1 MKLQHASR
9 IFGLCSVALFP
20 LLGAAACDDEKN
32 SGKNTGSVETD
43 ADAGKDSG
51 AEPSDSGPSQPPES
65 GSGGAAG
72 GAAGASGGGGARD
85 AAGSGGEG
93 ESGTTGGAGKAGGG
107 AGKAGHG
114 GAAGSAAGE
123 GGAGGKLGGGGEGGK
138 LGGGGEGGRGGGGGA
153 GGAGAGG
160 AAGSEAGSGGAAGG
174 AGAGGRGGGGAAGG
188 GGQGGAAGGG
198 GTAGGGAAG
207 GGGQGGAAGG
217 GGQSGAEAGS
227 GGSAG
232 AGRCGTRGGIECAA
246 DEFCN
251 FEPDADCG
259 ATDRG
264 GVCEERSDFCPAIYA
279 PVCGCDNRTYGNEC
293 TAHGAGVSVKHD
305 SLCTADECEQAGGH
319 AVYGTGANIPE
330 CDPGEQSWSVSGGL
344 PNVVCC
350 LPREPG
356 PTCGGI
362 AGLSCD
368 DGQFCNYET
377 SAGGQGC
384 DGSVADAAGVCQPT
398 PNFCTREFNP
408 VCGCDHRSY
417 ANACD
422 AHFNGNAILHEGACT
437 ELDCAAVAG
446 RVVFGIGPAPM
457 CAPGEDEYTFVVQ
470 SGGGV
475 PVEGAICCVQ
485 SR

>member
-1 MKLQHASR
+1 M
-9 IFGLCSVALFP
+9 FGLCSIALFA
-20 LLGAAACDDEKN
+20 LLGAVACDDDKN
-32 SGKNTGSVETD
+32 SGESTGGVETD
-43 ADAGKDSG
+43 VDAGKDSG
-51 AEPSDSGPSQPPES
+51 AELADSGPSQPPES
-65 GSGGAAG
+65 GSGEVAG
-72 GAAGASGGGGARD
+72 GAAGASGGGAGD

-93 ESGTTGGAGKAGGG
+93 ESGATGGAGMAGGG
-107 AGKAGHG
+107 AGKAGQG

-123 GGAGGKLGGGGEGGK
+123 GGAGGQLGGGGDGGRA
-138 LGGGGEGGRGGGGGA
+138 GGGAGRGGAGGGGA
-153 GGAGAGG
+153 GGAAGA
-160 AAGSEAGSGGAAGG
+160 EAGSGGAGG
-174 AGAGGRGGGGAAGG
+174 AGAGGGAAGG

-198 GTAGGGAAG
+198 GTAGGA
-207 GGGQGGAAGG
+207 GQGGAAGG
-217 GGQSGAEAGS
+217 GGQAGAEAGS

-232 AGRCGTRGGIECAA
+232 TPGPGRCGTRGGVECAA

-251 FEPDADCG
+251 FEPDAECG

-319 AVYGTGANIPE
+319 AVYSTGADIPE

-344 PNVVCC
+344 ENVVCC
-350 LPREPG
+350 MPREPG

-368 DGQFCNYET
+368 DGEFCNYET

-417 ANACD
+417 SNACD
-422 AHFNGNAILHEGACT
+422 AHFNGNAILHDGACT

-446 RVVFGIGPAPM
+446 RVVFGTGPAPM

-470 SGGGV
+470 SGGGF
-475 PVEGAICCVQ
+475 PIEGAICCVQ